1 MPANDVTRDA
11 VHPNEAHEKQS
22 KTKGGKGT
30 QSAAPFHVSRTGSNG
45 RSKSSRNAKTN
56 ASPPTPLALE
66 VESLAVMV
74 KLARVPAVMMDSAVP
89 ETTVVDAHVVL
100 AKSKVCAKD
109 NVARCDASS
118 SHATPQANR
127 KADA

>member
-1 MPANDVTRDA
+1 M
-11 VHPNEAHEKQS
+11 S
-22 KTKGGKGT
+22 I
-30 QSAAPFHVSRTGSNG
+30 TGSNG

-56 ASPPTPLALE
+56 ASPPTALGLE

-100 AKSKVCAKD
+100 AKSKV
-109 NVARCDASS
+109 
-118 SHATPQANR
+118 
-127 KADA
+127 